1 MSRKK
6 RPQVQQEQT
15 RQKQE
20 SHEQKEE
27 KENPQVQI
35 QIPSNAPATT
45 RQRELLRLAVQREWL
60 YPNPFACDH
69 AKWKNLTAG
78 EADQLLAKW
87 KNLTAGE
94 ADQLLASLPR
104 ERLGILE
111 RELNEDQRRRAE
123 HGIARAIGRG
133 LEDVTRQIGHSIDGG
148 IS

>member
-6 RPQVQQEQT
+6 KSQMQQERTKQN
-15 RQKQE
+15 QE

-27 KENPQVQI
+27 KENTQAQI

-78 EADQLLAKW
+78 EADQLLA
-87 KNLTAGE
+87 
-94 ADQLLASLPR
+94 SLPR

-111 RELNEDQRRRAE
+111 RELNEEQRRRAE

-133 LEDVTRQIGHSIDGG
+133 LEDVTRQLGHSIDGG

>member
-6 RPQVQQEQT
+6 KSQIQQKRT
-15 RQKQE
+15 RQNQE
-20 SHEQKEE
+20 SHEQKQE
-27 KENPQVQI
+27 KENTQAQSQI
-35 QIPSNAPATT
+35 SPDAPATT

-69 AKWKNLTAG
+69 AKWKNLTAS
-78 EADQLLAKW
+78 
-87 KNLTAGE
+87 E
-94 ADQLLASLPR
+94 ADQLLASLPQ

-111 RELNEDQRRRAE
+111 RELNEEQRRRTE

>member
-6 RPQVQQEQT
+6 KSQIQQEQT
-15 RQKQE
+15 QRNQE

-27 KENPQVQI
+27 KENVQAQV
-35 QIPSNAPATT
+35 QIPSNAPATI

-69 AKWKNLTAG
+69 
-78 EADQLLAKW
+78 AKW